1 MSSKFNETNPDVVA
15 INLNDDKTLKWRGLH
30 NNQFSKKRKD
40 GKRSTDKGDDP
51 SMVDESADS
60 IDEQQSKDV
69 ADGNDCGEFDG
80 DKDASLDGAKS
91 ENNSTDKDKS
101 NDTTTDQRVSRRLRR
116 NNVDE
121 TATETTRKTNLRP
134 KRQSSSTGSLNESN
148 RSVSPR
154 VEKDDKPSAV
164 SPATV
169 TTNRNSIMT
178 RQRGRANQTKTD
190 DLNETNVAKAQNER
204 KIGNDGDGEPSEL
217 KPIKSLRRSERTNAT
232 QSGSDQKELNASS
245 ESLSKPMDVDGEQ
258 GKIDKELVTRSRK
271 RTSDDRK
278 VQEAGN
284 NDDKSTAGN
293 EVDEKQTME
302 VDTVNLAGE
311 ASETVQE
318 ATEVER
324 IEVKTVEEANRDDHL
339 INGNGIEVI
348 QPPRKRG
355 RRQAIAKSRSGLR
368 LTAIGTRNAPSK
380 KSPRFSTDESPFIY
394 SIPKKDKLAAEV
406 RLDINFIR
414 FLQSYFFPSI
424 KSVHSIKFGPN
435 LCYPFIDLRSLSIY
449 FR

>member
-1 MSSKFNETNPDVVA
+1 MWLQLNVFGLPIKMTDFFNNLLTSMSSKFNETNPDVVA

-40 GKRSTDKGDDP
+40 GKRSTDKNDDP
-51 SMVDESADS
+51 SMVDESAES
-60 IDEQQSKDV
+60 IDEQQSKDIG
-69 ADGNDCGEFDG
+69 DGNDCGELDG
-80 DKDASLDGAKS
+80 DKDLSLDGAKS

-101 NDTTTDQRVSRRLRR
+101 NDTPLSTDHRVSRRLRR
-116 NNVDE
+116 NNADE
-121 TATETTRKTNLRP
+121 STTDTTRKTNLRP
-134 KRQSSSTGSLNESN
+134 KRQSSSTGSLNENN

-154 VEKDDKPSAV
+154 VEKDEKPSAV

-190 DLNETNVAKAQNER
+190 DLNETNVVKAQNER
-204 KIGNDGDGEPSEL
+204 KSGNDGDGEPSEMQS
-217 KPIKSLRRSERTNAT
+217 KPLKSLRRSERTNAN
-232 QSGSDQKELNASS
+232 QSGSDHKELNVSS
-245 ESLSKPMDVDGEQ
+245 ESLTKAMDVDGEQ

-284 NDDKSTAGN
+284 NDDKSAAAN
-293 EVDEKQTME
+293 EVDEKTTMDI
-302 VDTVNLAGE
+302 DTVNLAGE
-311 ASETVQE
+311 ANECIQE
-318 ATEVER
+318 AAEDEK
-324 IEVKTVEEANRDDHL
+324 IEVKTVEEANRDDHM
-339 INGNGIEVI
+339 INGNGIEII

-406 RLDINFIR
+406 RILIHLTI
-414 FLQSYFFPSI
+414 
-424 KSVHSIKFGPN
+424 
-435 LCYPFIDLRSLSIY
+435 C
-449 FR
+449 